1 MKKLEKN
8 TQAQVTEQVRRM
20 RRLYSEI
27 GEPLP
32 AELLIDLHLHLGEAL
47 EAGGHAKSTGN
58 SRRKADA

>member
-1 MKKLEKN
+1 MKKLERN
-8 TQAQVTEQVRRM
+8 ARIQVTEQVRRM

-32 AELLIDLHLHLGEAL
+32 AEVLIDLHLHLGKAL
-47 EAGGHAKSTGN
+47 EAGGRAKSTKN